1 MTLEAG
7 IGGCRFQRFY
17 KFTGVWT
24 LWVGW
29 AGLNT
34 ICKCAD
40 GNNMTLDTGI
50 IMGGGEDPTS
60 VISCHGNICP
70 ETLSGLKQR

>member
-1 MTLEAG
+1 VILQVHWCLDPV
-7 IGGCRFQRFY
+7 GG
-17 KFTGVWT
+17 
-24 LWVGW
+24 